1 MAGLIDVDAEL
12 KRLSKEI
19 EKLSSDVQK
28 LSGKLSNEKF
38 VANAPEEVVAK
49 ERGKLSDMQGALEQ
63 LTAKQT
69 AIAEMAQL
77 MAHNLNPQQQ
87 AALKYIDGPLLVLA
101 GAGSGKTSVITG
113 KIAYLVEQCGI
124 PSRNIYAV
132 TFTNKAAREMKD
144 RVGKLLSG
152 SESKGLSVSTFHN
165 LGLSIIRYEI
175 KTLGFKPGFS
185 IMDQEDCRN
194 LLKELLV
201 RHTDLDEK
209 LIDNIQ
215 HTISDWKNSLL
226 EPGQAVSAANSTGE
240 QSIAMLYERYQ
251 RALRA
256 YNAVDFDDLIMIPVC
271 LFREQPEVLAKW
283 QQRIRYM
290 LVDEYQDTNLA
301 QYELVRILVKEKQ
314 ALTVVGD
321 DDQSIYAW
329 RGARPENLMQLQQDF
344 PALKVIKLEQN
355 YRSTGRILAA
365 ANQLIDNNPH
375 LIQKALWSELG
386 PGDPLRFIISDN
398 EEREAERVVNEII
411 DMRLKRRCKYR
422 DFAILYRGNYQSKLM
437 ELKLQTQNIPYDIT
451 GGQSFYAKTEIKD
464 VMAYLRLIIN
474 PDDDNALLRII
485 NTPRR
490 QIGPTTLERLGEY
503 ANQRQV
509 SLLDAIDEVGLSATV
524 PSANLQRL
532 QRFKQW
538 LQSVQRNVYSDKP
551 VPAIREMLE
560 DIDYQDWL
568 RQNASSDAAA
578 NKRWENINLL
588 ISQIEYALKDNDSDS
603 IEVDKNPVEA
613 AISKIILRDILD
625 REQEESADDKVQLLT
640 LHAAKGL
647 EFLHVFLI
655 GMEEDVLPHRNSI
668 EGDQIEEE
676 RRLAY
681 VGITRAQRTLTMTS
695 AAQRTQFG
703 ETSATTPSR
712 FIDELPQD
720 YLVRMGGCSEASA
733 EQNQAAGEESLDALK
748 SLFS

>member
-1 MAGLIDVDAEL
+1 MA
-12 KRLSKEI
+12 
-19 EKLSSDVQK
+19 
-28 LSGKLSNEKF
+28 
-38 VANAPEEVVAK
+38 P
-49 ERGKLSDMQGALEQ
+49 
-63 LTAKQT
+63 T
-69 AIAEMAQL
+69 
-77 MAHNLNPQQQ
+77 LNPQQQ
-87 AALKYIDGPLLVLA
+87 AALNYIDGPLLVLA

-113 KIAYLVEQCGI
+113 KIAYLIEQCGI

-152 SESKGLSVSTFHN
+152 AESKGLSVSTFHN
-165 LGLSIIRYEI
+165 LGLNIIRHEI
-175 KTLGFKPGFS
+175 KKLGFKPGFS

-194 LLKELLV
+194 ILKELLV
-201 RHTDLDEK
+201 RHSDLDEK

-215 HTISDWKNSLL
+215 YTISDWKNSLL

-240 QSIAMLYERYQ
+240 QTIAMLYERYQ

-301 QYELVRILVKEKQ
+301 QYELVRTLVKEKQ

-329 RGARPENLMQLQQDF
+329 RGARPENLMQLQEDF

-386 PGDPLRFIISDN
+386 PGDPLRFIVSDN

-411 DMRLKRRCKYR
+411 DMRLKRRCKYS
-422 DFAILYRGNYQSKLM
+422 DFAILYRGNYQSKLV

-464 VMAYLRLIIN
+464 IMAYLRLIIN
-474 PDDDNALLRII
+474 SDDDNALLRII

-490 QIGPTTLERLGEY
+490 QIGSTTLERLGEY
-503 ANQRQV
+503 ANKRQV
-509 SLLDAIDEVGLSATV
+509 SLLAAIDEVGLSATI

-532 QRFKQW
+532 QQFKRW
-538 LQSVQRNVYSDKP
+538 IESVQKNIYGNQP
-551 VPAIREMLE
+551 IAAIREMLE
-560 DIDYQDWL
+560 DVDYQDWL
-568 RQNASSDAAA
+568 RQNASNEAAA

-588 ISQIEYALKDNDSDS
+588 VSQIDYALKDSDSDT
-603 IEVDKNPVEA
+603 VTADKNPIEA

-625 REQEESADDKVQLLT
+625 REQEESADDKVQMLT

-655 GMEEDVLPHRNSI
+655 GMEEDILPHRNSI

-712 FIDELPQD
+712 FVDELPQD
-720 YLVRMGGCSEASA
+720 DLVRMGGNSEASA

>member
-1 MAGLIDVDAEL
+1 
-12 KRLSKEI
+12 
-19 EKLSSDVQK
+19 
-28 LSGKLSNEKF
+28 
-38 VANAPEEVVAK
+38 
-49 ERGKLSDMQGALEQ
+49 
-63 LTAKQT
+63 
-69 AIAEMAQL
+69 
-77 MAHNLNPQQQ
+77 MAHNLNSQQQ

-113 KIAYLVEQCGI
+113 KIAYLVQQCDI

-144 RVGKLLSG
+144 RVSKLLSN

-165 LGLSIIRYEI
+165 LGLNIIRFEI

-301 QYELVRILVKEKQ
+301 QYELVRTLVKEKQ

-329 RGARPENLMQLQQDF
+329 RGARPENLMQLQEDF

-355 YRSTGRILAA
+355 YRSTRRILAA

-386 PGDPLRFIISDN
+386 PGDPLRFIISEN

-411 DMRLKRRCKYR
+411 DMRLKRRCKYS

-509 SLLDAIDEVGLSATV
+509 SFLDAIDEVGLSATV

-532 QRFKQW
+532 QRFKHW
-538 LQSVQRNVYSDKP
+538 LQNVQRNVYSDKP
-551 VPAIREMLE
+551 VPAIRELLE

-603 IEVDKNPVEA
+603 VEADKNPIEA

-655 GMEEDVLPHRNSI
+655 GMEEEVLPHRNSI

-703 ETSATTPSR
+703 ETSATTASR
-712 FIDELPQD
+712 FVDELPQD
-720 YLVRMGGCSEASA
+720 DLVRMGGNSEASA
-733 EQNQAAGEESLDALK
+733 EQNQTAGEESLDALK

>member
-1 MAGLIDVDAEL
+1 
-12 KRLSKEI
+12 
-19 EKLSSDVQK
+19 
-28 LSGKLSNEKF
+28 
-38 VANAPEEVVAK
+38 
-49 ERGKLSDMQGALEQ
+49 
-63 LTAKQT
+63 
-69 AIAEMAQL
+69 
-77 MAHNLNPQQQ
+77 MAHNLNAQQQ

-144 RVGKLLSG
+144 RVSKLLSS

-165 LGLSIIRYEI
+165 LGLNIIRFEI

-226 EPGQAVSAANSTGE
+226 EPGQAVSASNSTGE

-301 QYELVRILVKEKQ
+301 QYELVRTLVKEKQ

-329 RGARPENLMQLQQDF
+329 RGARPENLMQLQEDF

-411 DMRLKRRCKYR
+411 DMRLKRRCKYS
-422 DFAILYRGNYQSKLM
+422 DFAILYRGNYQSRLM

-509 SLLDAIDEVGLSATV
+509 SFLDAIDEVGLSATV

-532 QRFKQW
+532 QRFKHW

-551 VPAIREMLE
+551 VPAIRELLE

-588 ISQIEYALKDNDSDS
+588 ISQIEYALKDSDS
-603 IEVDKNPVEA
+603 GSVEADKNPIEA

-655 GMEEDVLPHRNSI
+655 GMEEEVLPHRNSI

-712 FIDELPQD
+712 FVDELPQD
-720 YLVRMGGCSEASA
+720 DLVRMGGNTEASA

>member
-1 MAGLIDVDAEL
+1 
-12 KRLSKEI
+12 
-19 EKLSSDVQK
+19 
-28 LSGKLSNEKF
+28 
-38 VANAPEEVVAK
+38 
-49 ERGKLSDMQGALEQ
+49 
-63 LTAKQT
+63 
-69 AIAEMAQL
+69 
-77 MAHNLNPQQQ
+77 MAHNLNAQQQ

-113 KIAYLVEQCGI
+113 KIAYLVKQCGI

-144 RVGKLLSG
+144 RVSKLLSS

-165 LGLSIIRYEI
+165 LGLNIIRFEI

-226 EPGQAVSAANSTGE
+226 EPGQAVSASNSTGE

-301 QYELVRILVKEKQ
+301 QYELVRTLVKEKQ

-329 RGARPENLMQLQQDF
+329 RGARPENLMQLQEDF
-344 PALKVIKLEQN
+344 SALKVIKLEQN

-375 LIQKALWSELG
+375 LIQKSLWSELG

-411 DMRLKRRCKYR
+411 DMRLKRRCKYS
-422 DFAILYRGNYQSKLM
+422 DFAILYRGNYQSRLM

-503 ANQRQV
+503 ANQRQI
-509 SLLDAIDEVGLSATV
+509 SFLDAIDEVGLSATV

-532 QRFKQW
+532 QRFKHW

-551 VPAIREMLE
+551 VPAIRELLE

-588 ISQIEYALKDNDSDS
+588 ISQIEYALKDSDSDS
-603 IEVDKNPVEA
+603 VEADKNPIEA

-655 GMEEDVLPHRNSI
+655 GMEEEVLPHRNSI

-712 FIDELPQD
+712 FVDELPQD
-720 YLVRMGGCSEASA
+720 DLVRMGGNTEASA

>member
-1 MAGLIDVDAEL
+1 MA
-12 KRLSKEI
+12 
-19 EKLSSDVQK
+19 
-28 LSGKLSNEKF
+28 
-38 VANAPEEVVAK
+38 P
-49 ERGKLSDMQGALEQ
+49 
-63 LTAKQT
+63 T
-69 AIAEMAQL
+69 
-77 MAHNLNPQQQ
+77 LNPQQQ
-87 AALKYIDGPLLVLA
+87 AALNYIDGPLLVLA

-113 KIAYLVEQCGI
+113 KIAYLIEQCGI

-152 SESKGLSVSTFHN
+152 AESKGLSVSTFHN
-165 LGLSIIRYEI
+165 LGLNIIRHEI
-175 KTLGFKPGFS
+175 KKLGFKPGFS

-194 LLKELLV
+194 ILKELLV
-201 RHTDLDEK
+201 RHSDLDEK

-215 HTISDWKNSLL
+215 YTISDWKNSLL

-240 QSIAMLYERYQ
+240 QTIAMLYERYQ

-329 RGARPENLMQLQQDF
+329 RGARPENLMQLQEDF

-386 PGDPLRFIISDN
+386 PGDPLRFIVSDN

-411 DMRLKRRCKYR
+411 DMRLKRRCKYS
-422 DFAILYRGNYQSKLM
+422 DFAILYRGNYQSKLV

-464 VMAYLRLIIN
+464 IMAYLRLIIN
-474 PDDDNALLRII
+474 SDDDNALLRII

-490 QIGPTTLERLGEY
+490 QIGSTTLERLGEY
-503 ANQRQV
+503 ANKRQV
-509 SLLDAIDEVGLSATV
+509 SLLAAIDEVGLSATI

-532 QRFKQW
+532 QQFKRW
-538 LQSVQRNVYSDKP
+538 IESVQKNIYGNQP
-551 VPAIREMLE
+551 IAAIREMLE
-560 DIDYQDWL
+560 DVDYQDWL
-568 RQNASSDAAA
+568 RQNASNEAAA
-578 NKRWENINLL
+578 NKRWENVNLL
-588 ISQIEYALKDNDSDS
+588 ISQIDYALKDSDSDT
-603 IEVDKNPVEA
+603 VTADKNPIEA

-625 REQEESADDKVQLLT
+625 REQEESADDKVQMLT

-655 GMEEDVLPHRNSI
+655 GMEEDILPHRNSI

-712 FIDELPQD
+712 FVDELPQD
-720 YLVRMGGCSEASA
+720 DLVRMGGNSEASA

>member
-1 MAGLIDVDAEL
+1 
-12 KRLSKEI
+12 
-19 EKLSSDVQK
+19 
-28 LSGKLSNEKF
+28 
-38 VANAPEEVVAK
+38 
-49 ERGKLSDMQGALEQ
+49 
-63 LTAKQT
+63 
-69 AIAEMAQL
+69 

-524 PSANLQRL
+524 PSANFQRL

-603 IEVDKNPVEA
+603 IEADKNPIEA

-720 YLVRMGGCSEASA
+720 DLVRMGGCSEASA

>member
-1 MAGLIDVDAEL
+1 
-12 KRLSKEI
+12 
-19 EKLSSDVQK
+19 
-28 LSGKLSNEKF
+28 
-38 VANAPEEVVAK
+38 
-49 ERGKLSDMQGALEQ
+49 
-63 LTAKQT
+63 
-69 AIAEMAQL
+69 
-77 MAHNLNPQQQ
+77 MAHNLNAQQQ

-113 KIAYLVEQCGI
+113 KIAYLVKQCGI

-144 RVGKLLSG
+144 RVSKLLSS

-165 LGLSIIRYEI
+165 LGLNIIRFEI

-226 EPGQAVSAANSTGE
+226 EPGQAVSASNSTGE

-301 QYELVRILVKEKQ
+301 QYELVRTLVKEKQ

-329 RGARPENLMQLQQDF
+329 RGARPENLMQLQEDF
-344 PALKVIKLEQN
+344 SALKVIKLEQN

-411 DMRLKRRCKYR
+411 DMRLKRRCKYS
-422 DFAILYRGNYQSKLM
+422 DFAILYRGNYQSRLM

-503 ANQRQV
+503 ANQRQI
-509 SLLDAIDEVGLSATV
+509 SFLDAIDEVGLSATV

-532 QRFKQW
+532 QRFKHW

-551 VPAIREMLE
+551 VPAIRELLE

-588 ISQIEYALKDNDSDS
+588 ISQIEYALKDSDRDSV
-603 IEVDKNPVEA
+603 EADKNPIEA

-655 GMEEDVLPHRNSI
+655 GMEEEVLPHRSSI

-712 FIDELPQD
+712 FVDELPQD
-720 YLVRMGGCSEASA
+720 DLVRMGGNTEASA

>member
-1 MAGLIDVDAEL
+1 
-12 KRLSKEI
+12 
-19 EKLSSDVQK
+19 
-28 LSGKLSNEKF
+28 
-38 VANAPEEVVAK
+38 
-49 ERGKLSDMQGALEQ
+49 
-63 LTAKQT
+63 
-69 AIAEMAQL
+69 

-464 VMAYLRLIIN
+464 AMAYLRLIIN

-603 IEVDKNPVEA
+603 IEADKNPIEA

-720 YLVRMGGCSEASA
+720 DLVRMGGCSEASA